1 MVESIQPE
9 YTHDVK
15 FEDDPELWQ
24 SILEGERDAFELL
37 FQKYFDD
44 LFHYALKLTGQ
55 RGMAEDHV
63 QGLFLHIW
71 QKRGTLKEVIAVKTY
86 LWTALR
92 RRIIDSYRKKK
103 TERKYMNT
111 YYNDNLSMRFSTEE
125 LIINDEQAAIRS
137 KKLKKAIEQLSSRE
151 REVLYL
157 KFYEGMNY
165 QEIEQIMSVNYQ
177 TCRNYIYRAIKSLRK
192 ILHTEVL
199 ASIIL
204 AGLLCMV

>member
-9 YTHDVK
+9 YTCDVK
-15 FEDDPELWQ
+15 FEDDPDLWQ

-55 RGMAEDHV
+55 RSMAEDHV
-63 QGLFLHIW
+63 QGLFLYIW
-71 QKRGTLKEVIAVKTY
+71 QKRGTLKEVMAVKTY

-92 RRIIDSYRKKK
+92 RRIIDSYRKKQA
-103 TERKYMNT
+103 ERKYLDIF
-111 YYNDNLSMRFSTEE
+111 YDDKLSMQFSTEE
-125 LIINDEQAAIRS
+125 LIINNEQATIRS
-137 KKLKKAIEQLSSRE
+137 KRLKEAIEQLSSRE
-151 REVLYL
+151 REILYL

-177 TCRNYIYRAIKSLRK
+177 TCRNYTYRAIESLRK

-204 AGLLCMV
+204 AGLLCVL

>member
-1 MVESIQPE
+1 MVESIQPD
-9 YTHDVK
+9 YTCDVK
-15 FEDDPELWQ
+15 FKDDPDLWQ

-55 RGMAEDHV
+55 RSIAEDHV
-63 QGLFLHIW
+63 QGLFLYIW
-71 QKRGTLKEVIAVKTY
+71 QKRGTLKEVMAVKTY
-86 LWTALR
+86 LWAALR

-103 TERKYMNT
+103 TERKYLNT
-111 YYNDNLSMRFSTEE
+111 YHDDNLSMQLSSEE
-125 LIINDEQAAIRS
+125 LIINDEQATIRS

-151 REVLYL
+151 CEVLYL

-177 TCRNYIYRAIKSLRK
+177 TCRNYTYRAIEFLRK
-192 ILHTEVL
+192 TLHTEVL

-204 AGLLCMV
+204 AGLLSML